1 MGLYE
6 DRVKRL
12 HEHVIAN
19 EKKAATTAEPTVK
32 QLMAMLDEKGIEYD
46 KKANKAAL
54 LELYEKAKEKPEE
67 NSNSGEC
74 AE

>member
-12 HEHVIAN
+12 HDHVIAAQ
-19 EKKAATTAEPTVK
+19 KKADPTNK
-32 QLMAMLDEKGIEYD
+32 ELMKLLDEKGIEYD
-46 KKANKAAL
+46 KKATKAEL
-54 LELYEKAKEKPEE
+54 LDLLAK
-67 NSNSGEC
+67 SNEG

>member
-12 HEHVIAN
+12 HDHVIENGKKAEA
-19 EKKAATTAEPTVK
+19 EKKKASEPTVAK
-32 QLMAMLDEKGIEYD
+32 IKDLLTSKGIGFDD
-46 KKANKAAL
+46 KAKKEELIKL
-54 LELYEKAKEKPEE
+54 LE
-67 NSNSGEC
+67 G